1 MIKIKETPQSVT
13 LKKIAI
19 ESFTDCIR
27 RIKIDIDKDLCKKS
41 KLPKGYVIIGE
52 SKDMGTQILTQ
63 VGSYI
68 DENEIEYINWT
79 VTFISYFDIDNI
91 FSNVMVFKN
100 KKLAEYVRQDIND
113 KSKSENWQIFTV
125 SSFMKTYAQKIN
137 NKNTI

>member
-19 ESFTDCIR
+19 ESLTDCIR
-27 RIKIDIDKDLCKKS
+27 RIKIDIDKDLGKKQ
-41 KLPKGYVIIGE
+41 KLAKGYVVVGE
-52 SKDMGTQILTQ
+52 SKDMGTQILIQT
-63 VGSYI
+63 GSYI
-68 DENEIEYINWT
+68 DDDEVEHLNWN
-79 VTFISYFDIDNI
+79 VTFISYFNIDNI
-91 FSNVMVFKN
+91 FNHIMVFKN

-137 NKNTI
+137 NKK

>member
-19 ESFTDCIR
+19 ESLTDCIR
-27 RIKIDIDKDLCKKS
+27 RIKIDIDKDLGKKP
-41 KLPKGYVIIGE
+41 KLPKGYVVVGE

-63 VGSYI
+63 TGSYI
-68 DENEIEYINWT
+68 GDDEVEHLNWN
-79 VTFISYFDIDNI
+79 VTFISYFNIDNI
-91 FSNVMVFKN
+91 FNHIMVFKN

-137 NKNTI
+137 NKK